1 MKAAWYTK
9 NGDASTVLQVGELPS
24 PQPGPGEVRVKV
36 LASGVNPSDVKS
48 RAGSRPVV
56 SDFVIPHSDG
66 AGIIDEVGAGVD
78 PNRVGERVWIW
89 NGQWQRAMG
98 TAAQEIAL
106 PSHQAVHL
114 PENTTFEAGAC
125 LGIPALTA
133 ARAVELAG
141 DLSGKTVLVI
151 GASSAVGFYVAQMA
165 RFRGARVIGTAGS
178 DEKASLLTAADF
190 KEIIFYKKESV
201 AERVGVLT
209 DGSGVDVV
217 IDMDFS
223 STASLAAQGAV
234 AYHGTI
240 VCYGS
245 NLRGDIPIEFG
256 AWLSRSLSLHFFL
269 VYDLLPSDRQRA
281 LDNVQVLLKQEVLR
295 HQIGQTFP
303 LDDIVAAHQA
313 VEAGNVLG
321 NVVVSL

>member
-1 MKAAWYTK
+1 
-9 NGDASTVLQVGELPS
+9 
-24 PQPGPGEVRVKV
+24 
-36 LASGVNPSDVKS
+36 
-48 RAGSRPVV
+48 
-56 SDFVIPHSDG
+56 
-66 AGIIDEVGAGVD
+66 
-78 PNRVGERVWIW
+78 
-89 NGQWQRAMG
+89 
-98 TAAQEIAL
+98 
-106 PSHQAVHL
+106 
-114 PENTTFEAGAC
+114 
-125 LGIPALTA
+125 
-133 ARAVELAG
+133 
-141 DLSGKTVLVI
+141 
-151 GASSAVGFYVAQMA
+151 MA

-256 AWLSRSLSLHFFL
+256 SWLSRSLSLPFFL
-269 VYDLLPSDRQRA
+269 VDR
-281 LDNVQVLLKQEVLR
+281 KS
-295 HQIGQTFP
+295 
-303 LDDIVAAHQA
+303 
-313 VEAGNVLG
+313 
-321 NVVVSL
+321 VVWGK